1 MMMILMPGGLVEVGF
16 VGKDHIEVGLVVEGR
31 IAKNLCPPYQ
41 LCHTWPSSAQ
51 HIQGPLVTL
60 HDGIL
65 GHATP

>member
-1 MMMILMPGGLVEVGF
+1 MPGGLVEIGF

-31 IAKNLCPPYQ
+31 IATNLCPLYQ

-65 GHATP
+65 GHVTP